1 MWILSNLL
9 RAWYILLGLGLVT
22 FVLTAVIE
30 RLPFSVTSA
39 VALPYNYVYRAGIN
53 LRQASEG
60 LIDRRSYRAEISNLK
75 AAVDGLVEDNR
86 QLVLEVEN
94 LQQLLAVRTEI
105 SSGAKF
111 TVPVVVGSIDAI
123 IERLTVGRGS
133 RFGVVRNMPVVVPGG
148 LVGIV
153 TDVSAGKSLVRTIT
167 DPESRVGVTVRGKG
181 GQGVAHGEPGGRV
194 RVTDYRLKD
203 TLNVGDLV
211 ETSSEGGLFPRGLL
225 VGMIVEIP
233 PPDPNDLHRTFMV
246 RPAVDLSTLL
256 QVTLIQPL

>member
-1 MWILSNLL
+1 MSSLL
-9 RAWYILLGLGLVT
+9 RAWYTLLGLGLVT
-22 FVLTAVIE
+22 FVLTSLVE
-30 RLPFSVTSA
+30 RLPFSITSS

-53 LRQASEG
+53 LRQAAEG
-60 LIDRRSYRAEISNLK
+60 LIDRRAYRAEIRNLQNT
-75 AAVDGLVEDNR
+75 VGVLIDDNR
-86 QLVLEVEN
+86 QLAIEVEN
-94 LQQLLAVRTEI
+94 LRQLLAVRTQI
-105 SSGAKF
+105 SSGAKV
-111 TVPVVVGSIDAI
+111 TVPIIGGGNDAI

-133 RFGVVRNMPVVVPGG
+133 KFGVVQNMPVVVPGG

-153 TDVSAGKSLVRTIT
+153 TDVSTSKSLVRTIT

-181 GQGVAHGEPGGRV
+181 GQGIAHGEPGGRV

-203 TLNVGDLV
+203 NLKIGDLV

-225 VGMIVEIP
+225 IGVIVEIP
-233 PPDPNDLHRTFMV
+233 PPDPNDLHQTFLV